1 MRWDSF
7 RGTLVFGAVAASAL
21 PAVWLGLGPALGYA
35 PAAGGYLI
43 AIAVVYVAL
52 LGRERPGRWRATAW
66 AAAAG
71 AALLVFAPSFAARA
85 VGAALLLAFSRAWLF
100 GGAPFRALAIE
111 AALSGAGLALAT
123 TLFAPGPLSL
133 ALALWA
139 YLLVQSAFFLIAR
152 RVQAPGIDDSDG
164 FEQARQRLLRLLEEE
179 TF

>member
-7 RGTLVFGAVAASAL
+7 RGTLAFGALVASAL
-21 PAVWLGLGPALGYA
+21 PAIWLGLGPLLGHA
-35 PAAGGYLI
+35 DAVGGYLI
-43 AIAVVYVAL
+43 GVSVVYVAL
-52 LGRERPGRWRATAW
+52 IGGRRPGRWRATAG

-71 AALLVFAPSFAARA
+71 VVLFTFVPSFAARA
-85 VGAALLLAFSRAWLF
+85 LGAALLLAGSRAWMY
-100 GGAPFRALAIE
+100 GAAPLRALAIE
-111 AALSGAGLALAT
+111 AVLTGAGLLLAR
-123 TLFAPGPLSL
+123 TLLGAGPISL